1 MEKETNGKLIWFI
14 FVYLLFLIGIG
25 VFSKKLIK
33 SGRDYLLA
41 GQSLPLSLSTFAL
54 FATWFGSETIL
65 GATDEVLKGG
75 FVKVIEEP
83 FGAALCLI
91 LAGFL
96 IVKPIYRMGLVTFGD
111 FFRVKYGEK
120 VEILATLMLIISYFG
135 WIAAQYVA
143 FGLIFKTIT
152 NFSFEVSILIGFF
165 VVLILTYL
173 GGMWAIA
180 LTDFIQTIVIIFSIL
195 FIFFEVLLLAGG
207 FVAFEKIPPSY
218 YSLIP
223 DFNYKDIVM
232 YLAGLITISLGSI
245 PGQELFQR
253 YMSSKSED
261 VAFKSSILAG
271 FMYLTVA
278 LIPLFTVL
286 IIKFALGFETQN
298 TLIDYISLHTNDY
311 VKTVFF
317 AGLMSAVLSTASAA
331 ILAPSALLSNNIL
344 PKIFKTFSESTLLTF
359 SRFSV
364 LIISVISLIL
374 AFSGESIYQ
383 LVATSSIITLVSLFS
398 PFILG
403 IYWSKSNKVG
413 AAASIVIGF
422 VSWFV
427 VNFIVGLEYEAVLL
441 GFVLNV
447 LSMVFFSTIFKKI

>member
-1 MEKETNGKLIWFI
+1 MIWFI
-14 FVYLLFLIGIG
+14 FGYLLLLIGIG
-25 VFSKKLIK
+25 LFSKKLIK
-33 SGRDYLLA
+33 TGRDYLLA

-96 IVKPIYRMGLVTFGD
+96 IVKPIYRMGLTTFGD

-135 WIAAQYVA
+135 WIAAQFVA
-143 FGLIFKTIT
+143 FGLIFKAIT

-165 VVLILTYL
+165 IVLILTYL

-195 FIFFEVLLLAGG
+195 FVFFDVIILAGG
-207 FVAFEKIPPSY
+207 FSAFKKIPPSY

-223 DFNYKDIVM
+223 ELNYKDIIM
-232 YLAGLITISLGSI
+232 YIAGLITISLGSI

-271 FMYLTVA
+271 LMYLTVA

-286 IIKFALGFETQN
+286 IIKFSLGFESKN
-298 TLIDYISLHTNDY
+298 TLIDYISLYTNDY
-311 VKTVFF
+311 IKTIFF
-317 AGLMSAVLSTASAA
+317 AGLMSAILSTASAA

-344 PKIFKTFSESTLLTF
+344 PKIFKTFSESALLTL
-359 SRFSV
+359 SRSSV
-364 LIISVISLIL
+364 LIISIISLLL

-403 IYWSKSNKVG
+403 IYWSKSNKAG
-413 AAASIVIGF
+413 AVASIIIGF
-422 VSWFV
+422 LTWFF
-427 VNFIVGLEYEAVLL
+427 VNFLIGLEYEAVIV
-441 GFVLNV
+441 GFLVNV
-447 LSMVFFSTIFKKI
+447 LSMVLFSLLFKET